1 MLEPE
6 TERPVAVRT
15 RALTRKFGAFTAVD
29 ALDLDVHEGEIF
41 GFLGANG
48 AGKTTTIKI
57 LCGLLLPTSGTG
69 TVAGFDVL
77 TRSEDIKRSIGYMSQ
92 RFSLYDDLS
101 VRENLEFYAGLYGIG
116 SRRLA
121 RRLDE
126 LVPRL
131 QLAEHLDKLTASIPM
146 GWKQRVA
153 LAAAT
158 VHDPAIVF
166 LDEPTGGVDPVSR
179 RAFWGLIDELARSG
193 KTVFVTTHY
202 MDEAEYCH
210 RISVMNAGR
219 IIALGS
225 PADLK
230 AQAGLE
236 TIQELFL
243 ALVRRDER
251 PGAGPQGGTS
261 R

>member
-1 MLEPE
+1 MPDVAA
-6 TERPVAVRT
+6 ERSIAVRT

-29 ALDLDVHEGEIF
+29 SLDLEVHEGEIF

-69 TVAGFDVL
+69 TVAGFDIL
-77 TRSEDIKRSIGYMSQ
+77 TQSEDIKRSIGYMSQ
-92 RFSLYDDLS
+92 KFSLYDDLS
-101 VRENLEFYAGLYGIG
+101 VRENLEFYAGLYGMG
-116 SRRLA
+116 PGRLA
-121 RRLDE
+121 RRLDD

-131 QLAEHLDKLTASIPM
+131 QLADHLDKVTASLPM

-153 LAAAT
+153 VAAAT

-179 RAFWGLIDELARSG
+179 RAFWGLIDGLARSG

-230 AQAGLE
+230 AQAGLA
-236 TIQELFL
+236 TIQDLFL
-243 ALVRRDER
+243 SLVRRDQ
-251 PGAGPQGGTS
+251 PAGPGPHGGTS